1 MRHLVG
7 LLYLD
12 GFWRLTASFENL
24 TRNEIVNR
32 FVLGKK
38 MSMPFPVLVDLK
50 IVFGDP
56 FFSYL
61 MLNKLE
67 AADLVT
73 IKSGILL
80 RILDS
85 ITLFFSSQLLHL
97 LHLENLSFHNWA
109 KFLGHVLI
117 FPYFIVI
124 FVMRFIHEYLAR
136 IPRTTSSHPWH

>member
-1 MRHLVG
+1 
-7 LLYLD
+7 
-12 GFWRLTASFENL
+12 
-24 TRNEIVNR
+24 
-32 FVLGKK
+32 

-97 LHLENLSFHNWA
+97 LHLENLSFHN
-109 KFLGHVLI
+109 
-117 FPYFIVI
+117 
-124 FVMRFIHEYLAR
+124 
-136 IPRTTSSHPWH
+136 